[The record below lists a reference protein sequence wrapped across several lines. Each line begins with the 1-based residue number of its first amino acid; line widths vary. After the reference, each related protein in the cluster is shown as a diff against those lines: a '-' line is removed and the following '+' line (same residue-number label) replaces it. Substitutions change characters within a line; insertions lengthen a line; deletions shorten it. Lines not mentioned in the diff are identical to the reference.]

1 METANLDQLLDK
13 LTKIQE
19 LIDRGAT
26 AGEVAAAANRM
37 QYLLSKHNL
46 SIELVKMH
54 QGTQRDAPQEF
65 KATETNAGWTVT
77 LIDGLARANYG
88 KVIRK
93 RQPGTSGLG
102 YKGVYHCYV
111 VCHKEDYETIQRLY
125 SQFAEIIERMAPI
138 QYKEACSRRDRSI
151 WLLSKR
157 QWCNDW
163 RDGCA
168 AGISNALQQAR
179 KEAEQQTEGSSALVV
194 VKEAAV
200 AQRFDE
206 LYPNTRTS
214 TRSSRASGARAAGYN
229 TGTSL
234 GRGTSIAS

>member
-1 METANLDQLLDK
+1 MQTNLDQLLDK

-54 QGTQRDAPQEF
+54 KGAQRDIPQEF
-65 KATETNAGWTVT
+65 KATDTNAGWTTT
-77 LIDGLARANYG
+77 LITGIAHANYG
-88 KVIRK
+88 KVVRK
-93 RQPGTSGLG
+93 WQPGTSGRG
-102 YKGVYHCYV
+102 HKGVYHCYV
-111 VCHKEDYETIQRLY
+111 VCHKEDYETIRRLY
-125 SQFAEIIERMAPI
+125 DQFSTIIERMAPI
-138 QYKEACSRRDRSI
+138 QYEAARQGYDSSA
-151 WLLSKR
+151 LLMGKR

-168 AGISNALQQAR
+168 AGIANALQQAR
-179 KEAEQQTEGSSALVV
+179 REAERATEGSSALVL

-200 AQRFDE
+200 AERYNE
-206 LYPNTRTS
+206 LYPSLRTVS
-214 TRSSRASGARAAGYN
+214 RDVRNSSARRAGYN

>member
-1 METANLDQLLDK
+1 MQTNLDQLLDK

-54 QGTQRDAPQEF
+54 KGVQRDIPQEF
-65 KATETNAGWTVT
+65 KATDTNAGWTTT
-77 LIDGLARANYG
+77 LITGIAHANYG
-88 KVIRK
+88 KVVRK
-93 RQPGTSGLG
+93 WHRGHGA
-102 YKGVYHCYV
+102 YRGVYHCYV
-111 VCHKEDYETIQRLY
+111 VCHKEDYETIRRLY
-125 SQFAEIIERMAPI
+125 DQFSAIIERMAPT
-138 QYKEACSRRDRSI
+138 QYEAARQGYDSSA
-151 WLLSKR
+151 LLMGKR

-168 AGISNALQQAR
+168 AGIASALQQAR
-179 KEAEQQTEGSSALVV
+179 REAEHATEGSSALVL

-200 AQRFDE
+200 AERYNE
-206 LYPNTRTS
+206 LYPNLRTVS
-214 TRSSRASGARAAGYN
+214 RAVRSSSARHAGYN